1 MEGTADERMCLP
13 ICDERGV
20 KVEGSERNLL
30 GKSIFAGKIFRSIFM
45 HRGYIIVDE
54 SFEAKFKRTVRDYS
68 SLIKTGKSRYKDE
81 QNNNIKSFKDK
92 DGYLRADVIQ
102 ANCFPLID
110 ADVFIS
116 HSHNDQKLA
125 IAFSQWLKDSFGI
138 SSFVDSCV
146 WGCAYKLLKLIND
159 EYNSLDKRSQLYG
172 YEGCM
177 YAASHVYMI
186 LSRALASMIDRT
198 ECLFFLSTSNSLRNQ
213 YYEEVIDWEVTE
225 TASPW
230 IYSEIEM
237 TRLIGEKEIEEQ
249 RRQREQRRRA
259 QNRVFSADPLRVN
272 YPIETK
278 HLTEIGWGQLSCW
291 ENDWRKGGN
300 SKQKRPASEALDLLY
315 ARTK

>member
-1 MEGTADERMCLP
+1 MCLP

-45 HRGYIIVDE
+45 YRGYIVDE
-54 SFEAKFKRTVRDYS
+54 DFEYDFEHIVESYS
-68 SLIKTGKSRYKDE
+68 SLIEEWKE
-81 QNNNIKSFKDK
+81 EHNNELNNNIKSFKDE

-102 ANCFPLID
+102 ANWFPSID

-116 HSHNDQKLA
+116 HSHNDLELA
-125 IAFSQWLKDSFGI
+125 IAFSQWLEDSFGI

-159 EYNSLDKRSQLYG
+159 EYNSLDKRSQLYE

-198 ECLFFLSTSNSLRNQ
+198 ECLFFLSTSNSLRSQ
-213 YYEEVIDWEVTE
+213 YKKEVLDKKVAK

-249 RRQREQRRRA
+249 RRQRKTETILNKLYSYRPQI
-259 QNRVFSADPLRVN
+259 N
-272 YPIETK
+272 YPIKTE
-278 HLTEIGWGQLSCW
+278 HLTKIGWGQLSCW
-291 ENDWRKGGN
+291 ENDWRKYGN

-315 ARTK
+315 DRTRKK